1 MSEDYEARIHEFN
14 IELELMIASMLL
26 GVPITEINKF
36 YGSDNMAAI
45 VAKVFR
51 TYPRARRR

>member
-1 MSEDYEARIHEFN
+1 MSEDYEARIHEFHV
-14 IELELMIASMLL
+14 ELELMIASMLL
-26 GVPITEINKF
+26 GVPLTEIKKK
-36 YGSDNMAAI
+36 YGSDDMATI